1 MALSWTYV
9 ISLIRKLIERIILDK
24 IKMVLF
30 GGNFYVGLLNIS
42 YKIYFF
48 IWKGCVTYHLFVSF
62 FWSKKSKWTNSY
74 QKHTYKIL
82 LMQLNLLLAM
92 RCKKNGMKS
101 NNKVHFSKQMLLFYL
116 FLPFI
121 LWYVIKCIQF
131 SECYFWMLQF
141 IDRCI
146 YWNHQVYWKK
156 KMYDVNVT
164 LPSQIS
170 SRN

>member
-1 MALSWTYV
+1 MALSWTSV
-9 ISLIRKLIERIILDK
+9 INLIRKLIERIILGK
-24 IKMVLF
+24 IKRVLF
-30 GGNFYVGLLNIS
+30 GGNFYLGLLKILLQNFFFYMKRLCYIS
-42 YKIYFF
+42 SF
-48 IWKGCVTYHLFVSF
+48 CVL

-74 QKHTYKIL
+74 QKHTHKIL

-92 RCKKNGMKS
+92 RCKKNRMKS
-101 NNKVHFSKQMLLFYL
+101 NSKVHFSKQMLLFYL
-116 FLPFI
+116 FLPFT
-121 LWYVIKCIQF
+121 LRYVKKCIQF

-141 IDRCI
+141 IDRFT

-156 KMYDVNVT
+156 KIYDVNVT

>member
-1 MALSWTYV
+1 MALSWTSV
-9 ISLIRKLIERIILDK
+9 INLIRKLIERIILGK
-24 IKMVLF
+24 IKRVLF
-30 GGNFYVGLLNIS
+30 GGNFYLGLL
-42 YKIYFF
+42 KILLQNFFF

-62 FWSKKSKWTNSY
+62 FEVKSQNEPIATKNTR
-74 QKHTYKIL
+74 KIL

-92 RCKKNGMKS
+92 RCKKNRMKS
-101 NNKVHFSKQMLLFYL
+101 NSKVHFSKQMLLFYL
-116 FLPFI
+116 FLPFT
-121 LWYVIKCIQF
+121 LRYVKKCIQF

-141 IDRCI
+141 IDRFT

-156 KMYDVNVT
+156 KIYDVNVT